1 MRQADDFGRSVMIE
15 RILIIIVRFPE
26 NEEAVREL
34 IRDDRDFDALCQE
47 YADIGKEIEDLAK
60 LEGPD
65 VAVQTEGLR
74 QRRMAIEEE
83 LLTAIEGYR
92 PA

>member
-1 MRQADDFGRSVMIE
+1 
-15 RILIIIVRFPE
+15 
-26 NEEAVREL
+26 
-34 IRDDRDFDALCQE
+34 LCQE